1 MHSDN
6 IFVYLFEVLIP
17 KPYKIVYT
25 VYVTVILVYSDTT
38 YNIV

>member
-1 MHSDN
+1 MCSDN

-17 KPYKIVYT
+17 KPNNIVYT
-25 VYVTVILVYSDTT
+25 VYVTVRLVYSDAT